1 MKEQL
6 SRQERRRRTSQRG
19 YTQLLDPEVPGGRL
33 ASARAVNVQVHAK
46 HCFEIARLLRPKG
59 SGDNRTYTTA
69 RDAIARLEEVILIDS
84 DRADIRRKAKAV
96 PYRKGSGNKR
106 RKRSGPS
113 MVGHR
118 RGGMG
123 PGRFP
128 AKASREFIKLIRSAV
143 ENARHQFD
151 DLDIDPEDLHIT
163 HCAAHRGQQRRRFMP
178 RARGRATPKNHYEV
192 NLELFIEDLRA
203 GQSEFDDDNSEF

>member
-128 AKASREFIKLIRSAV
+128 AKASREFIKLIEAPLRMHVISSMTSTSTQRIFTSRTVRHTVGNSVDDSCPEPEAV
-143 ENARHQFD
+143 PRQESLRGQPGAV
-151 DLDIDPEDLHIT
+151 
-163 HCAAHRGQQRRRFMP
+163 HRGPPCGSVRVRR
-178 RARGRATPKNHYEV
+178 
-192 NLELFIEDLRA
+192 
-203 GQSEFDDDNSEF
+203 

>member
-1 MKEQL
+1 MPSL
-6 SRQERRRRTSQRG
+6 AWRRSSSSTATERTS
-19 YTQLLDPEVPGGRL
+19 GGRRGCAL
-33 ASARAVNVQVHAK
+33 PQGFRQQATQAVRGWSVIDAS
-46 HCFEIARLLRPKG
+46 G
-59 SGDNRTYTTA
+59 SWVER
-69 RDAIARLEEVILIDS
+69 
-84 DRADIRRKAKAV
+84 
-96 PYRKGSGNKR
+96 
-106 RKRSGPS
+106 
-113 MVGHR
+113 
-118 RGGMG
+118 
-123 PGRFP
+123 RFP